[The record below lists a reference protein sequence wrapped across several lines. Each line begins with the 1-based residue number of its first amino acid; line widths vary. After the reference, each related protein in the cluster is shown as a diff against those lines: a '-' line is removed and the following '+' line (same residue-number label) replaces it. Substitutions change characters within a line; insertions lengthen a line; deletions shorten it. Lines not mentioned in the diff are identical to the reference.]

1 MSNLPVKKETKA
13 RDIIIDF
20 LSDLI
25 VTVIVKMKTPNK
37 KEKEEK

>member
-1 MSNLPVKKETKA
+1 MSNLPLKKETKA
-13 RDIIIDF
+13 RDVIIDF

-25 VTVIVKMKTPNK
+25 VTVIIKMKTPKK

>member
-1 MSNLPVKKETKA
+1 MSNLPVKKETKT

>member
-25 VTVIVKMKTPNK
+25 VTVIVKMKTPDK

>member
-25 VTVIVKMKTPNK
+25 VKVIIKMKTPV
-37 KEKEEK
+37 KEEKENK

>member
-25 VTVIVKMKTPNK
+25 VVCIKKIKTPNK
-37 KEKEEK
+37 KEEESN

>member
-25 VTVIVKMKTPNK
+25 VTIIVKMKTPNK

>member
-25 VTVIVKMKTPNK
+25 VTVVVKMKTPNK

>member
-25 VTVIVKMKTPNK
+25 VTVITKMKTHDK
-37 KEKEEK
+37 KEKEKE

>member
-1 MSNLPVKKETKA
+1 MSNLPKKKETKA
-13 RDIIIDF
+13 NDIIVEF

-25 VTVIVKMKTPNK
+25 VAIIVKMKNPNQ